1 VINVRID
8 AVQGRR
14 VCSSGRGAGALW
26 LTCDEPSRRMG
37 GVKRPKAQ
45 ELESLTRRI
54 ADLDPSSI
62 DSLYGLEPVYEPG
75 KGLPGLLPEEFVA
88 VQCPYCGER
97 LETRVDLTADEPSYI
112 EDCQVCC
119 QPIEFTVEREQ
130 SGALLAVKVQRVD

>member
-1 VINVRID
+1 
-8 AVQGRR
+8 
-14 VCSSGRGAGALW
+14 
-26 LTCDEPSRRMG
+26 MG
-37 GVKRPKAQ
+37 EVKRHKAR
-45 ELESLTRRI
+45 ELDALTRRI

-119 QPIEFTVEREQ
+119 RPIEFTVEREQ
-130 SGALLAVKVQRVD
+130 TGALLAVKVQRVD

>member
-1 VINVRID
+1 
-8 AVQGRR
+8 
-14 VCSSGRGAGALW
+14 
-26 LTCDEPSRRMG
+26 MG
-37 GVKRPKAQ
+37 GVKRPKTR

-54 ADLDPSSI
+54 ADLDARSI

-119 QPIEFTVEREQ
+119 RPIEFTVEREE
-130 SGALLAVKVQRVD
+130 GGGLLAVKVQRVD